1 MAVFERDSWGSSEH
15 SAIPSALIAT
25 AHFELWSRRQPYEV
39 NGGNFIYEVSN
50 LILQSAKPCFD
61 VFLEI
66 QTTLV
71 FD

>member
-1 MAVFERDSWGSSEH
+1 
-15 SAIPSALIAT
+15 
-25 AHFELWSRRQPYEV
+25 V